1 MGCNMEQE
9 WFSVE
14 ELSRIL
20 NLHIKTVQRFI
31 RDGQIKGTKF
41 GRNWMVHRDEL
52 RNYTHA
58 ELAKPDVLV
67 PQEPPGKMTLFAT
80 TTIEIQGMGYP
91 EAARISS
98 NIMGALASPEEGRGN
113 CTFTFGYA
121 ETARRASYTLSG
133 SLDFIA
139 RAIALF
145 AIIQNNASDGEAG
158 AQGVI

>member
-1 MGCNMEQE
+1 MEQE

-20 NLHIKTVQRFI
+20 NLHRKTVQRFI

-52 RNYTHA
+52 RSYTHA
-58 ELAKPDVLV
+58 ELAKPSV
-67 PQEPPGKMTLFAT
+67 PVPPEVSGGMTVIAT
-80 TTIEIQGMGYP
+80 TTIEVQGMGYA

-98 NIMGALASPEEGRGN
+98 NIMGALASPEEGRGI

-121 ETARRASYTLSG
+121 ETSRRATFALGG
-133 SLDFIA
+133 SLDFLA

-145 AIIQNNASDGEAG
+145 AIIQNNATDGEAE
-158 AQGVI
+158 AQEIV